1 MLIKSKYIYK
11 IKYVF
16 FLIKDSLK
24 PLILLADI
32 DECREGTHLC
42 DQFQNCIN
50 TFGGHECRCKNGFEL
65 DSGSGSCVGQYL
77 VLYIP

>member
-1 MLIKSKYIYK
+1 MIIPIYF
-11 IKYVF
+11 V
-16 FLIKDSLK
+16 
-24 PLILLADI
+24 ADI

-65 DSGSGSCVGQYL
+65 DSSSGSCVGKYL
-77 VLYIP
+77 ILLTSAFIMLSYLSFY